1 MVQSVAQEPFPSSLS
16 STGFTIIIINDDIFM
31 LMMMIMIM
39 MMVIM
44 IMIIWIMM
52 MVFLTFYPHLLVV
65 PFNRKLKVMHICGVA
80 YSSSIFIAVAL
91 VLAFTAWR
99 GNIIWYFN
107 MKYNMKYMKY
117 NMILMIWEIYSL
129 QYRWSLH
136 SLRPSWL
143 QSPRRGRHH
152 YHCWSLLLLSSFL
165 IFLNP
170 SATGVVGLCAKRSP

>member
-1 MVQSVAQEPFPSSLS
+1 MAQEPFPSSLS

-31 LMMMIMIM
+31 LMMMMIMIM

-91 VLAFTAWR
+91 VLAFTAQR
-99 GNIIWYFN
+99 GNII
-107 MKYNMKYMKY
+107 
-117 NMILMIWEIYSL
+117 
-129 QYRWSLH
+129 
-136 SLRPSWL
+136 
-143 QSPRRGRHH
+143 
-152 YHCWSLLLLSSFL
+152 
-165 IFLNP
+165 
-170 SATGVVGLCAKRSP
+170 